1 MRSFKSTLLLA
12 CLAAT
17 AATAATAVSAA
28 LATPVEVS
36 FVNPP
41 GFSDAGSTVW
51 ERDANLRALAEHLQS
66 LGARYLSAD
75 QTLKVEVLDVDLAGS
90 MRPSVRAGHD
100 LRVVRGAADWPRI
113 NLRYTLQGGGQPGL
127 SGEESVADLDYSH
140 GFTAQRASRPLHYEE
155 HMLDVWFKARL
166 VERRAPAGGR
176 P

>member
-1 MRSFKSTLLLA
+1 MRLFKPALMLV

-17 AATAATAVSAA
+17 AATVAAAATP
-28 LATPVEVS
+28 ATTTAVEVS

-51 ERDANLRALAEHLQS
+51 EREANLRALTEHLQS

-90 MRPSVRAGHD
+90 MRPSARAGRD
-100 LRVVRGAADWPRI
+100 LRVVRGGADWPRI

-127 SGEESVADLDYSH
+127 SGEESLADLDYSH

-155 HMLDVWFKARL
+155 HMLDVWFKTRL
-166 VERRAPAGGR
+166 VERRTPASGR

>member
-1 MRSFKSTLLLA
+1 MRFFKPTLMLA

-17 AATAATAVSAA
+17 AATAAAA
-28 LATPVEVS
+28 PLVEVS

-51 ERDANLRALAEHLQS
+51 EREANLRALTQHLQS
-66 LGARYLSAD
+66 LGARYLSSD
-75 QTLKVEVLDVDLAGS
+75 QALKVEVLDVDLAGAL
-90 MRPSVRAGHD
+90 RPSAHAGRD
-100 LRVVRGAADWPRI
+100 LRVVRGGADWPRI

-127 SGEESVADLDYSH
+127 SGEESLADLDYSH

-155 HMLDVWFKARL
+155 HMLDEWFKARF
-166 VERRAPAGGR
+166 VQRRPPASGR

>member
-1 MRSFKSTLLLA
+1 MRFFKPALMLA

-17 AATAATAVSAA
+17 AATAATAAA
-28 LATPVEVS
+28 AAVEVS

-51 ERDANLRALAEHLQS
+51 EREANLRALTEHLQS

-90 MRPSVRAGHD
+90 MRPSERAGRD
-100 LRVVRGAADWPRI
+100 LRVVRGGADWPRI

-166 VERRAPAGGR
+166 VERRTPAGGR

>member
-1 MRSFKSTLLLA
+1 MRFFKPALILVSLA
-12 CLAAT
+12 TT
-17 AATAATAVSAA
+17 AATAA
-28 LATPVEVS
+28 ATPVEVS

-51 ERDANLRALAEHLQS
+51 EREANLRALTEHLQS

-75 QTLKVEVLDVDLAGS
+75 QTLKVVVLDVDLAGS
-90 MRPSVRAGHD
+90 MRPSGRAGHD
-100 LRVVRGAADWPRI
+100 LRVVRGGADWPRI